1 MADQLENSI
10 PILERFRLDNRV
22 ALVTGGGQ
30 GICRAF
36 AHALGEAGAMVAVVD
51 MVADRA
57 ETVANELATKGVEV
71 MAVTADITKADQVKR
86 MVRTILDCWGILT
99 ISVNNAG
106 IARDNLLVRL
116 DPADWDAVL
125 RTDLT
130 GVYNCTK
137 AVLRSML
144 QRRSG
149 RVVTISSV
157 VGLLGNSGQTAYGAA
172 KAGVFGFTKSLARE
186 IASRNITVNA
196 VAPGYIS
203 TDMTAELSEEATE
216 KLQQGI
222 PLGRLGVG
230 ADVAGAVRFLLSED
244 AAYITGQILSVDG
257 GMYM

>member
-1 MADQLENSI
+1 MSRVFEERVALITGASQGIGESVAQRLASEGCNLILASRRQEVCEEVGSRLAGEGIETLSVGMDVGNVDSVVASVDEA
-10 PILERFRLDNRV
+10 LERFGHIDFL
-22 ALVTGGGQ
+22 
-30 GICRAF
+30 
-36 AHALGEAGAMVAVVD
+36 
-51 MVADRA
+51 
-57 ETVANELATKGVEV
+57 
-71 MAVTADITKADQVKR
+71 
-86 MVRTILDCWGILT
+86 
-99 ISVNNAG
+99 VNNAG
-106 IARDNLLVRL
+106 IARDNLLVRM

-137 AVLRSML
+137 TVLRSML
-144 QRRSG
+144 RRRSG

-172 KAGVFGFTKSLARE
+172 KAGVLGFTKSLARE

-203 TDMTAELSEEATE
+203 TEMTAGLPEGATE
-216 KLQQGI
+216 NLQQKI
-222 PLGRLGVG
+222 PLGRLGAG

-244 AAYITGQILSVDG
+244 AAYITGQTLSVDG

>member
-1 MADQLENSI
+1 MSRVFKDRVAMITGASQGIGESVAQRLASEGCNLILASRRQEVCEEVGSRLAGEGIETLSVGMDVGNLDSVVASVDEA
-10 PILERFRLDNRV
+10 LERFGHIDFL
-22 ALVTGGGQ
+22 
-30 GICRAF
+30 
-36 AHALGEAGAMVAVVD
+36 
-51 MVADRA
+51 
-57 ETVANELATKGVEV
+57 
-71 MAVTADITKADQVKR
+71 
-86 MVRTILDCWGILT
+86 
-99 ISVNNAG
+99 VNNAG
-106 IARDNLLVRL
+106 IARDNLLVRM

-137 AVLRSML
+137 TVLRSML
-144 QRRSG
+144 RRRSG

-172 KAGVFGFTKSLARE
+172 KAGVLGFTKSLARE

-203 TDMTAELSEEATE
+203 TEMTAGLPEGATE
-216 KLQQGI
+216 NLQQKI
-222 PLGRLGVG
+222 PLGRLGAG

-244 AAYITGQILSVDG
+244 AAYITGQTLSVDG